1 MGQTIGSS
9 IPAASAPTSLFGA
22 SPADNHPRIHLGEQ
36 GMGYPF
42 VLDAWQ
48 PAKRCRLTSSHEF
61 HRSPDVATGR
71 TLYERIP

>member
-1 MGQTIGSS
+1 MERRRVLIVLGQ
-9 IPAASAPTSLFGA
+9 ANLFGRILTPRL
-22 SPADNHPRIHLGEQ
+22 PAP
-36 GMGYPF
+36 GYRF

-61 HRSPDVATGR
+61 HRSPDIATGG